1 VYKLVT
7 LFESEKIKSASLK
20 KNLLAVVVGVS
31 VAIILVFGAATVG
44 AVFIAVKATKDTKV
58 SSLGALMTKDGS
70 RQLSTISQGT
80 RFQLFN
86 TSEDTPLCAS

>member
-7 LFESEKIKSASLK
+7 LFESEKTKSASLK
-20 KNLLAVVVGVS
+20 KNLLAVVGVS
-31 VAIILVFGAATVG
+31 AAIILVFGAATVG

-58 SSLGALMTKDGS
+58 SSSGALMTKDGS

-86 TSEDTPLCAS
+86 NSKDTPLCVS

>member
-1 VYKLVT
+1 MT
-7 LFESEKIKSASLK
+7 LFESEKTKSASLK
-20 KNLLAVVVGVS
+20 KNLLAVVGVS
-31 VAIILVFGAATVG
+31 AAIILVFGAATVG

-58 SSLGALMTKDGS
+58 SSSGALMTKDGS

-86 TSEDTPLCAS
+86 NTEDTPLCVS

>member
-1 VYKLVT
+1 MT
-7 LFESEKIKSASLK
+7 LFESEKTRSASLK
-20 KNLLAVVVGVS
+20 KNLLAVAGILA
-31 VAIILVFGAATVG
+31 AIILVLCGATVG
-44 AVFIAVKATKDTKV
+44 AVFIAVNATKETKV

-86 TSEDTPLCAS
+86 TSKNTSLCVS